1 MKIKEREC
9 LTMGCDIHGG
19 LEIKDLDGKWHP
31 ASSIVQD
38 LTDFDKG
45 YASDLP
51 LGRNYTLFS
60 ILEAGHPRNYGNVRS
75 IVLARGLP
83 KDTTYKDK
91 LDDINFWGQSYVTLQ
106 EIVDFADEYPIV
118 KLQGYVSKEDYEALQ
133 AGEITEPSLSWQGG
147 SGDVI
152 KYHAIWNTVS
162 PIVDLCGYLK
172 YLVRVFYQQCLDH
185 VWYGDD
191 SDLTKKCQ
199 DWMRTAN
206 ENIARNS

>member
-1 MKIKEREC
+1 
-9 LTMGCDIHGG
+9 MGCDIHGG

-60 ILEAGHPRNYGNVRS
+60 ILEADHPRNYSKVKS
-75 IVLARGLP
+75 IAPARGLP
-83 KDTTYKDK
+83 KDTTYRNK

-106 EIVDFADEYPIV
+106 EIIDFADRHPIV
-118 KLQGYVSKEDYEALQ
+118 KQQGYVSKEDYEALQ
-133 AGEITEPSLSWQGG
+133 AGEIAEPSLSWQDG
-147 SGDVI
+147 SDDVM
-152 KYHAIWNTVS
+152 KYHATWNTIS

-172 YLVRVFYQQCLDH
+172 YLARIFYQQCLDH
-185 VWYGDD
+185 IWHGDD
-191 SDLTKKCQ
+191 SDLTKKYQ
-199 DWMRTAN
+199 DWMRTVN
-206 ENIARNS
+206 ENIRLVFAFDN

>member
-1 MKIKEREC
+1 
-9 LTMGCDIHGG
+9 MGCDIHGG

-60 ILEAGHPRNYGNVRS
+60 ILEVDHPRNYSKVKS
-75 IVLARGLP
+75 IAPARGLP
-83 KDTTYKDK
+83 KDTTYRNK

-106 EIVDFADEYPIV
+106 EIIDFADRHPIV
-118 KLQGYVSKEDYEALQ
+118 KQQGYVSKEDYEALQ
-133 AGEITEPSLSWQGG
+133 AGEIAEPSLSWQDG
-147 SGDVI
+147 SDDVM
-152 KYHAIWNTVS
+152 KYHATWNTIS

-172 YLVRVFYQQCLDH
+172 YLARIFYQQCLDH
-185 VWYGDD
+185 IWHCDD
-191 SDLTKKCQ
+191 SDLTKKYQ

-206 ENIARNS
+206 KNIRLVFAFDN